1 MAKKLFV
8 SNLDFEITVE
18 QLREMFSEVGGVVSV
33 VIATDRE
40 TKRSKGFAFVEM
52 EQDDAASAAIEKLNN
67 RSVNGRPVKVVEDR
81 GKVGDTRGAAGEGG
95 STGERPRFEP
105 LPAIQ
110 RTQLFKRKKKLDPFT
125 TNPNRTVD
133 YKDTKLLSKFIS
145 ERGKILS
152 RRLTG
157 LTAFS
162 QRKISKAIKRAQNL
176 GLMPSSTVE
185 RQ

>member
-8 SNLDFEITVE
+8 SNLDFEISVE

-52 EQDDAASAAIEKLNN
+52 EADDAATAAIETINN
-67 RSVNGRPVKVVEDR
+67 KMVNGRPVKVVEDR
-81 GKVGDTRGAAGEGG
+81 GKGGGDTREASSG
-95 STGERPRFEP
+95 GERPKFEP

-110 RTQLFKRKKKLDPFT
+110 RTQLFKRKRKLDPFMQ
-125 TNPNRTVD
+125 NPTKTVD

-145 ERGKILS
+145 ERGKILG

-157 LTAFS
+157 LTAFN
-162 QRKISKAIKRAQNL
+162 QRKVSKAIKRAQNL

-185 RQ
+185 N